1 MSEGGETRAG
11 ALGRLAREGEAAEER
26 PTGAVSRWLQ
36 RARALTRTRTTLVAG
51 VVFLAMIAYCLL
63 WPVVSPYDANEVDF
77 EQARQA
83 PSLAHPLGTDQ
94 FGRDLLTRLAEGGR
108 TSLTIA
114 AMALLIILTIGL
126 LYGTIAAVAGGKID
140 AVMMRVVDGLFAIP
154 RLPVAIVI
162 LVALR
167 LNAQNV
173 QSVAFAL
180 SIVGWMLTAR
190 LVRGQVLS
198 LKTRDYVTAARAL
211 GARWSSIARRHL
223 IPNSAGIL
231 LIALFLELPTVVLG
245 EAFLAVLGLGP
256 EAPTATW
263 GNIAEEGLHFARIWD
278 MFLASAI
285 IAIFA
290 VSANVVVDGLH
301 DVLDPRRQAQTT
313 ARAQRRPRRP
323 AKAQLGL

>member
-1 MSEGGETRAG
+1 MSEEPAVRTAAPDE
-11 ALGRLAREGEAAEER
+11 ALAEW
-26 PTGAVSRWLQ
+26 PTGTTNLWIE
-36 RARALTRTRTTLVAG
+36 RARALTRTRTTLVAS
-51 VVFLAMIAYCLL
+51 VVLLAIIAYCVL
-63 WPVVSPYDANEVDF
+63 WPGLSPHDANDVNFD
-77 EQARQA
+77 QARQA

-94 FGRDLLTRLAEGGR
+94 YGRDLLTRLAAGGR
-108 TSLTIA
+108 TSLAIA
-114 AMALLIILTIGL
+114 AIALGVILPIGL
-126 LYGTIAAVAGGKID
+126 LYGTIAAIAGGKID
-140 AVMMRVVDGLFAIP
+140 AVMMRVVDGLLAIP

-211 GARWSSIARRHL
+211 GARWTSIARRHL
-223 IPNSAGIL
+223 IPNSIGIL

-256 EAPTATW
+256 QPPTATW
-263 GNIAEEGLHFARIWD
+263 GNIAQEGLHFARIWD
-278 MFLASAI
+278 MFLASAV

-301 DVLDPRRQAQTT
+301 DVLDPRRQAQTVRRVRPRPRIRL
-313 ARAQRRPRRP
+313 APQRRT
-323 AKAQLGL
+323 